1 MDGVWKFK
9 LMRGA
14 NQLDEHLFDGGY
26 DFDNLKLMYRPDAHS
41 AWTPVPYNRTG
52 TPYNVTLTTLDLQPG
67 QYCFAVADA
76 GVSVNS
82 LEGVRLNVYPNP
94 AYSTLTLKTD
104 ATRTDKAVVFD
115 SLGHKVKTLRINS
128 DQQEININGLP
139 AGNYVIVLYHKGKSV
154 ARTMFVKM

>member
-1 MDGVWKFK
+1 MGRMKIAV
-9 LMRGA
+9 A
-14 NQLDEHLFDGGY
+14 ALDYTMSNPMVRVYLEGSDDEGI
-26 DFDNLKLMYRPDAHS
+26 
-41 AWTPVPYNRTG
+41 T
-52 TPYNVTLTTLDLQPG
+52 VTQDKLTTLDLQPG

-82 LEGVRLNVYPNP
+82 LDGVRLNVYPNP
-94 AYSTLTLKTD
+94 ANSTLTLKTD

-115 SLGHKVKTLRINS
+115 SLGHKVKTLRING